1 MNVDDASFSQQPQ
14 NQPQP
19 QQQQPYQYNS
29 ENALQMDMPEYFQ
42 PPFPFL
48 DGDMLQSM
56 QAMPDSEVWRA
67 MNMPGTFS
75 FFILLCERDR
85 NSFVNFFLIGF
96 NWLGGL
102 QSSDVDTQMGG
113 TIDPGMLNMSD
124 GMSF

>member
-1 MNVDDASFSQQPQ
+1 MNIDDASFGQQPQ

-67 MNMPGTFS
+67 MNMPG
-75 FFILLCERDR
+75 
-85 NSFVNFFLIGF
+85 F

-113 TIDPGMLNMSD
+113 TIDPGMLNMGD